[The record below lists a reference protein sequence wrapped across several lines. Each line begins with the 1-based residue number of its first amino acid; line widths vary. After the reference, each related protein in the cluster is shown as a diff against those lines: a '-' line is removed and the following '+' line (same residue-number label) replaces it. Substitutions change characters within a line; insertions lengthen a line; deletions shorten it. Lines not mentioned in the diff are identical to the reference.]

1 VGGGSM
7 TSPEETPEAS
17 EQERRIARVIEDG
30 WRIWE
35 TFDLEVRQEQWHPF
49 VAADYERIRDA
60 LIRLYR
66 PGQLF
71 LEWGSATGVVTIV
84 ADLIGYE
91 AYGIELDRELVR
103 TAREMAARHGSGAR
117 FIAGSFLP
125 AGYRYR
131 SPAGDSRIGTIGEG
145 ASAYPEMGHPL
156 EDFDLVYGYPW
167 SGEEP
172 MMRDLMS
179 AYGRRDAHLL
189 LHGGSDGVRVYSG
202 GKLVT

>member
-1 VGGGSM
+1 M

-17 EQERRIARVIEDG
+17 EQEHRIARVIEDG